1 MQDQTRRIDQLI
13 DLVRPPINF
22 FRFQKK
28 KQKVWKPTWIHFRRL
43 SAMSRSVPP
52 LLSVHPVRALVDET
66 LTVTVE
72 NLDPGSA
79 VTLHSLHQSEDK
91 DYWEA
96 YGHYV
101 SDHRGSVSVSE
112 DFSFGGTYTG
122 KESMGLVWSLRPV
135 PGSRKGL
142 RLRKTDVCSPLLFHV
157 SVYAGH
163 LSEGFRE
170 QTPLASTLVER
181 WYIAPGVQRIQIRD
195 RGLKGTLFIPPGPGP
210 FPGVLD
216 MWGGGGGLVEYRS
229 SLLASRGYVSLA
241 LEYFSPGELDSA
253 DLQLGYFEA
262 AFNLV
267 KEHPQVIPDS
277 VGLFGLSLGS
287 VVTTHLAAYSSAVKP
302 RCCVCISGHHY
313 FPPGAKMSSL
323 SDAVVEHSH
332 LVTVDEN
339 NSQIWRNIGLSL
351 ISKASNKID
360 VERISCPM
368 LLVSGH
374 DDQNWPAVECA
385 DDIAQ
390 TMKAAGKEQL
400 LTVVQYPD
408 AGHLIEPPFSPHF
421 RATNFLAFKTRTKVS
436 LLWGGQ
442 TKPHSDAQED
452 SWKKILSFL
461 HHHLYSRSPAPRAR
475 L

>member
-1 MQDQTRRIDQLI
+1 
-13 DLVRPPINF
+13 
-22 FRFQKK
+22 
-28 KQKVWKPTWIHFRRL
+28 
-43 SAMSRSVPP
+43 MSRSVPP

-142 RLRKTDVCSPLLFHV
+142 RLRKTDVCSPLLFHI

-216 MWGGGGGLVEYRS
+216 LWGGGGGLMEYRA
-229 SLLASRGYVSLA
+229 SLLASRGYVVLA
-241 LEYFSPGELDSA
+241 LEYFFPDELKSA
-253 DLQLGYFEA
+253 DLFFRYFQS
-262 AFNLV
+262 AFHLLQQ
-267 KEHPQVIPDS
+267 HPQVIPTR
-277 VGLFGLSLGS
+277 VALLGLSLGS
-287 VVTTHLAAYSSAVKP
+287 IVVMYLAANVLQPS
-302 RCCVCISGHHY
+302 CCVCISGGHLY
-313 FPPGAKMSSL
+313 PPGGNLAELGQVMFSRQDL
-323 SDAVVEHSH
+323 LRLDEHGNQVWRHMGLATLDDSANK
-332 LVTVDEN
+332 VDV
-339 NSQIWRNIGLSL
+339 L
-351 ISKASNKID
+351 KIK
-360 VERISCPM
+360 CPM
-368 LLVSGH
+368 MLIVGD
-374 DDQNWPAVECA
+374 DDQSWPTVEYAA
-385 DDIAQ
+385 DMAQ

-408 AGHLIEPPFSPHF
+408 TGHLIEPPFSPHF
-421 RATNFLAFKTRTKVS
+421 RATNFFASDSRDRVS

-452 SWKKILSFL
+452 SWKKMLSFL
-461 HHHLYSRSPAPRAR
+461 HQQLYSRSPAPRAR

>member
-1 MQDQTRRIDQLI
+1 MNLMRSSVFRPTAWTGRILAKQL
-13 DLVRPPINF
+13 LNSGQSF
-22 FRFQKK
+22 L
-28 KQKVWKPTWIHFRRL
+28 RRL

-52 LLSVHPVRALVDET
+52 LLSVHPVRALVDEL

-135 PGSRKGL
+135 PGSRKFL

-195 RGLKGTLFIPPGPGP
+195 RGVKGTLFIPPGPGP
-210 FPGVLD
+210 FPGLLD
-216 MWGGGGGLVEYRS
+216 LWGGGGGLVEYRAA
-229 SLLASRGYVSLA
+229 LLASHGYVSFA
-241 LEYFSPGELDSA
+241 LEYLSPGELDSA

-262 AFNLV
+262 AFNLI
-267 KEHPQVIPDS
+267 KEHPLVDPDR
-277 VGLFGLSLGS
+277 VGIFGLCLGAT
-287 VVTTHLAAYSSAVKP
+287 VTINLAARSSAIKP
-302 RCCVCISGHHY
+302 RCCVCVSGNHISGATMES
-313 FPPGAKMSSL
+313 FSR
-323 SDAVVEHSH
+323 AVAENSH
-332 LVTVDEN
+332 LLAVDEN
-339 NSQIWRNIGLSL
+339 NSQIWRNIGLFFL
-351 ISKASNKID
+351 KKPSKLVD
-360 VERISCPM
+360 VERINCPM
-368 LLVSGH
+368 LLVNGH
-374 DDQNWPAVECA
+374 DDQNNSAVESA
-385 DDIAQ
+385 ERMARI
-390 TMKAAGKEQL
+390 MKAAGKEQL
-400 LTVVQYPD
+400 LTIVQYPD
-408 AGHLIEPPFSPHF
+408 TGHLIEPPFSPHF
-421 RATNFLAFKTRTKVS
+421 RATNFLASKTGAKVS

-452 SWKKILSFL
+452 AWKKILSFL
-461 HHHLYSRSPAPRAR
+461 RHHLYSRSPAPRAR

>member
-1 MQDQTRRIDQLI
+1 MNLI
-13 DLVRPPINF
+13 RGSALRNPAPWSARVQDLVR
-22 FRFQKK
+22 
-28 KQKVWKPTWIHFRRL
+28 TRL
-43 SAMSRSVPP
+43 RGFAAMSRSVPP

-66 LTVTVE
+66 LKVTVE

-101 SDHRGSVSVSE
+101 SDHRGSVSVAE
-112 DFSFGGTYTG
+112 DLSVGGTYRG
-122 KESMGLVWSLRPV
+122 KEAMGLMWSSRPV
-135 PGSRKGL
+135 PGSRAGL

-195 RGLKGTLFIPPGPGP
+195 RGVKGTLFIPPGPGP
-210 FPGVLD
+210 FPGLLD
-216 MWGGGGGLVEYRS
+216 LWGGGGGLVEYRA

-241 LEYFSPGELDSA
+241 LEYFSPG
-253 DLQLGYFEA
+253 DLKSENLQMMNFEN
-262 AFNLV
+262 AFNIIS
-267 KEHPQVIPDS
+267 EHPQVMPGR
-277 VGLFGLSLGS
+277 VGLIGLSLGAIVS
-287 VVTTHLAAYSSAVKP
+287 LYLAAQSSVIKP
-302 RCCVCISGHHY
+302 SCCVCISGSHCY
-313 FPPGAKMSSL
+313 PPGGTLNDL
-323 SDAVVEHSH
+323 SRLMFTNSD
-332 LVTVDEN
+332 LTRYDDN
-339 NSQIWRNIGLSL
+339 NSVIWRDIGLSL
-351 ISKASNKID
+351 MSDPSMKVD
-360 VERISCPM
+360 VGRINCP
-368 LLVSGH
+368 LLVLAGQ

-385 DDIAQ
+385 EDMAQ
-390 TMKAAGKEQL
+390 AMKAAGKERL
-400 LTVVQYPD
+400 LSVVRYPD

-421 RATNFLAFKTRTKVS
+421 RASVFLNFFTGQKGT

-452 SWKKILSFL
+452 AWRRSLSFL
-461 HHHLYSRSPAPRAR
+461 QRHLYSGTSAP
-475 L
+475 